1 MSVPEHRSGSS
12 GGVTE
17 TRPSDLDQES
27 FEQWYVRVWPRLVR
41 FVRAQ
46 AGGDAADATEV
57 AAEAMA
63 RAYERWDAGTLQ
75 DPTPWVYT
83 VGLNLLRRRARRRA
97 LERHVLDRLRSWP
110 AAAEAWTPDVDLVQA
125 IAVLPPR
132 QRTAIYLRYV
142 ADLTQAE
149 VAQVLGI
156 APGSAASLLHA
167 ARTNLEHRL
176 GPVSDGGDHAH
187 R

>member
-1 MSVPEHRSGSS
+1 MSETEDWSGSS
-12 GGVTE
+12 GGVATTAPHDADE
-17 TRPSDLDQES
+17 ES

-46 AGGDAADATEV
+46 AGRDAAEATEV

-63 RAYERWDAGTLQ
+63 RAYERWEAGTVR

-97 LERHVLDRLRSWP
+97 LERHVLERLRRRPPSG
-110 AAAEAWTPDVDLVQA
+110 EAWTPDVDLVQA
-125 IAVLPPR
+125 IAELPAR
-132 QRTAIYLRYV
+132 QRSAIYLRYV

-149 VAQVLGI
+149 VAQVMGI

-167 ARTNLEHRL
+167 ARNKLEHRL
-176 GPVSDGGDHAH
+176 GPANDGGDHAH

>member
-1 MSVPEHRSGSS
+1 MSVPEHWSGRL

-17 TRPSDLDQES
+17 TGPREVKQEG

-46 AGGDAADATEV
+46 AGGDTAEATEV

-63 RAYERWDAGTLQ
+63 RAYERWDSGTVH

-83 VGLNLLRRRARRRA
+83 VGLNLLRRRARRRV
-97 LERHVLDRLRSWP
+97 LERHVLRRLHSRPSDGEP
-110 AAAEAWTPDVDLVQA
+110 WTPDVDLVA
-125 IAVLPPR
+125 AVAELPPR

-142 ADLTQAE
+142 ADLTQAD
-149 VAQVLGI
+149 VARVLEI
-156 APGSAASLLHA
+156 APGSAASLLNA
-167 ARTNLEHRL
+167 ARTKLEHRL
-176 GPVSDGGDHAH
+176 GPISDGGDHAH

>member
-1 MSVPEHRSGSS
+1 MTERWSGSS
-12 GGVTE
+12 GGVTV
-17 TRPSDLDQES
+17 PGPGDGDQES

-46 AGGDAADATEV
+46 AGGDATEATEV

-63 RAYERWDAGTLQ
+63 RAYQRWDSGTVQ

-83 VGLNLLRRRARRRA
+83 VGLHLLRRRARRRA
-97 LERHVLDRLRSWP
+97 LERHVLDRLGSRPSNN
-110 AAAEAWTPDVDLVQA
+110 EAWTPDVDLVAA
-125 IAVLPPR
+125 IAELPPR

-142 ADLTQAE
+142 ADLTQAQ
-149 VAQVLGI
+149 VARVLGI

-167 ARTNLEHRL
+167 ARTKLEHRL
-176 GPVSDGGDHAH
+176 GPTNDGGDHAH

>member
-1 MSVPEHRSGSS
+1 MAEHWSESS
-12 GGVTE
+12 GGST
-17 TRPSDLDQES
+17 TAGPDDADAES

-41 FVRAQ
+41 FVRAH
-46 AGGDAADATEV
+46 AGGDAGDATEV

-63 RAYERWDAGTLQ
+63 RAYERWDAGTVQ

-83 VGLNLLRRRARRRA
+83 VALNLLRRRARRRV
-97 LERHVLDRLRSWP
+97 LERHVVHRLRRGPSDT
-110 AAAEAWTPDVDLVQA
+110 EAWAPDVDLVQA
-125 IAVLPPR
+125 IAELPMR
-132 QRTAIYLRYV
+132 QRAAIYLRYV
-142 ADLTQAE
+142 ADLTQAD

-167 ARTNLEHRL
+167 ARHKLEHRL
-176 GPVSDGGDHAH
+176 GTSREGGDHGH